1 MHEYFNTW
9 GNIDFFYFLGKW
21 YGFTT
26 FEFMPPILIEVD
38 TNSKVSPSYML
49 RHQEEYIVQQHGGS
63 FRICNKME
71 DIFKNHVQNKLLPKS
86 EITSEYNIQH
96 FISYCETEN
105 LQYAKYKR
113 HDVFCVV
120 AKIEEGVRIIG
131 RDGQGIYHSV
141 KFPKA
146 KEWYRLSHTVNT
158 TIYNYPF
165 CIIDFGDYS
174 ALFCMNTFVIKP
186 IVYESIVPTDFR
198 THSFDYLNSADRTIP
213 VVSRQ
218 HVWVDNCLYNSNL
231 EECVEISD
239 SYDILNVYGEYVV
252 VKRRADN
259 FLFFLQIDWQ
269 TYKVTELSYYC
280 KLLEGHRIALCFN
293 DWGTIENYDPIAN
306 RFLVDMDA
314 LEEER
319 KRAQSRHFY
328 DSYTVADAFDDD
340 PEAYWNID

>member
-1 MHEYFNTW
+1 
-9 GNIDFFYFLGKW
+9 
-21 YGFTT
+21 
-26 FEFMPPILIEVD
+26 
-38 TNSKVSPSYML
+38 
-49 RHQEEYIVQQHGGS
+49 
-63 FRICNKME
+63 
-71 DIFKNHVQNKLLPKS
+71 
-86 EITSEYNIQH
+86 
-96 FISYCETEN
+96 
-105 LQYAKYKR
+105 
-113 HDVFCVV
+113 
-120 AKIEEGVRIIG
+120 
-131 RDGQGIYHSV
+131 
-141 KFPKA
+141 
-146 KEWYRLSHTVNT
+146 
-158 TIYNYPF
+158 
-165 CIIDFGDYS
+165 
-174 ALFCMNTFVIKP
+174 MNTFVIKP

-328 DSYTVADAFDDD
+328 DSYTVADAFDAMTSKRVYRDSLPIDVVISEIEKNKGTQFD
-340 PEAYWNID
+340 PQVADAFLDILKNNYSTIREIQEKFIS